1 MPQLL
6 YYGIILTL
14 VNSTVSC
21 GPSLYE
27 AGIPTQGTVLAK
39 SSIDR
44 LKNRDNYYLTVS
56 YFTQPDKENP
66 QPKPKCDSPANID
79 QIIENIGN
87 IKVNIGDYMS
97 TQVTV
102 RRSVYDSYN
111 VGDQLPLLYEKGNPE
126 HVVVGTKE

>member
-1 MPQLL
+1 VLKQLC
-6 YYGIILTL
+6 YGL
-14 VNSTVSC
+14 VVLLLVAAVSC

-27 AGIPTQGTVLAK
+27 TGIPTQGTVLAK

-44 LKNRDNYYLTVS
+44 LKNTDNYYLTVS

-66 QPKPKCDSPANID
+66 QPKPKYDSPANID

-102 RRSVYDSYN
+102 TRSVYDSYQ

-126 HVVVGTKE
+126 HVVVGTRD